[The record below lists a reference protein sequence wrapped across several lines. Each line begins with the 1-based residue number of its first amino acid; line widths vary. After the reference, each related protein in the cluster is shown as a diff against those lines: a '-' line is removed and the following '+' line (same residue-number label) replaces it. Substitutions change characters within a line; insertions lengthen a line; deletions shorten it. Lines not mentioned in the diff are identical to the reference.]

1 MSSSDSFKWIIK
13 RLKWEQVPIH
23 RNGLNGWT
31 FSKDGS
37 GCKEQIV
44 KEARLKAGMAVKRLA
59 QMPQWEGHSA
69 YSPNLHPLHP
79 FRIPGVLVR
88 HETSSANLR
97 ASHTRSSY
105 LSGNARIAYIKIQ
118 DTNKSVRDY
127 NWKRENMSIVH
138 VLLRSFLTNKIK
150 SPSPF
155 TTSETQATGHFS
167 SFLQRALSV
176 QPTLAD
182 SDFKTRQERKP
193 SQHALYSK
201 EFFLPVAPNTAIT
214 FLLVVLLDKEIV

>member
-1 MSSSDSFKWIIK
+1 
-13 RLKWEQVPIH
+13 
-23 RNGLNGWT
+23 
-31 FSKDGS
+31 
-37 GCKEQIV
+37 
-44 KEARLKAGMAVKRLA
+44 
-59 QMPQWEGHSA
+59 
-69 YSPNLHPLHP
+69 
-79 FRIPGVLVR
+79 
-88 HETSSANLR
+88 
-97 ASHTRSSY
+97 
-105 LSGNARIAYIKIQ
+105 
-118 DTNKSVRDY
+118 
-127 NWKRENMSIVH
+127 MSIVH

-182 SDFKTRQERKP
+182 SDFKTRQEHKP